1 MILDQLKSAVEFANN
16 LPRYREI
23 IGILWKYGFAD
34 VLKLVALQRV
44 LGLEDA
50 TITLR
55 EDGVLSKPLPV
66 RMRMALEE
74 LGPTFIKFGQII
86 SSRRDLVDDEYF
98 VELTKLQSQVPPFAT
113 SIAREIIESELDI
126 SIDDV
131 FSSFRDEPVG
141 SASIAQVHA
150 GTLKENGA
158 KVAIKVQRPDIQKVV
173 ELDLS
178 ILHDIAR
185 FVEKHVPEIAGLNP
199 VGVVAEFA
207 STLVKELDFSHEAS
221 NAERFAKQF
230 DGDPTIC
237 VPKIYRNLTST
248 KVLTMD
254 FLAGV
259 NVYDS
264 KGLQKNGVD
273 PAQLAHNITELI
285 YKQIFEFGFFHGDP
299 HPGNMLV
306 MKDGAVGLLD
316 YGMMGSFTPAFRT
329 SIAQLIAGL
338 AEKNHQ
344 QVMRSIV
351 DMSEEGFAS
360 NTGKMLSDVEEFSGR
375 ISIVHCA
382 RSAWRSF

>member
-113 SIAREIIESELDI
+113 STAREIIESELNI

-131 FSSFRDEPVG
+131 FSSFQDTPVG

-185 FVEKHVPEIAGLNP
+185 FVDKHVPEISGL
-199 VGVVAEFA
+199 
-207 STLVKELDFSHEAS
+207 K
-221 NAERFAKQF
+221 
-230 DGDPTIC
+230 
-237 VPKIYRNLTST
+237 
-248 KVLTMD
+248 
-254 FLAGV
+254 
-259 NVYDS
+259 
-264 KGLQKNGVD
+264 
-273 PAQLAHNITELI
+273 
-285 YKQIFEFGFFHGDP
+285 
-299 HPGNMLV
+299 PG
-306 MKDGAVGLLD
+306 GG
-316 YGMMGSFTPAFRT
+316 GG
-329 SIAQLIAGL
+329 
-338 AEKNHQ
+338 
-344 QVMRSIV
+344 
-351 DMSEEGFAS
+351 
-360 NTGKMLSDVEEFSGR
+360 
-375 ISIVHCA
+375 
-382 RSAWRSF
+382 